1 MESTTYGDKIDLPLK
16 EITPYYKEETYEKK
30 EPESKPYIK

>member
-16 EITPYYKEETYEKK
+16 EITPYYKEEKY